1 MAERKTIIID
11 PVTRIE
17 GHSKIT
23 IHLDEKGHVEDA
35 LFHVTQFRGFEKFC
49 EGRPFSEMPALM
61 ARICGICPVSH
72 LIASAKACDALLAVR
87 IPPTAD
93 KLRRIFGL
101 AQVTQSHA
109 LSLFL
114 LSPPDMCLGMDAD
127 PAKSNI
133 FGVAEQNPALALDGI
148 KLRQFGQK
156 IIERLGGNRIHPAG
170 IVPGGFSEPLSE
182 ANRDAILSSLPEALA
197 IAERTLE

>member
-1 MAERKTIIID
+1 
-11 PVTRIE
+11 
-17 GHSKIT
+17 
-23 IHLDEKGHVEDA
+23 
-35 LFHVTQFRGFEKFC
+35 
-49 EGRPFSEMPALM
+49 MPSLM

-72 LIASAKACDALLAVR
+72 LIASAKACDSLLAVR

-109 LSLFL
+109 LSLFHLSSPDL
-114 LSPPDMCLGMDAD
+114 LLGMDAD

-156 IIERLGGNRIHPAG
+156 IIERLGGSAFIPPGSFPAG
-170 IVPGGFSEPLSE
+170 LASRSAKPIAMRSCPACPRL
-182 ANRDAILSSLPEALA
+182 LPSPNAPWNGSRA
-197 IAERTLE
+197 AWSASGRRFPRSATFPRCSWVS